1 MRSLSLRHALHAASL
16 GVSLTL
22 VLAAAGC
29 SDGTDSSSSSG
40 TSGSG
45 QTACERDTRKD
56 TYAAGLSKKGATFT
70 VKILDAQPAPP
81 VKGTN
86 VLTLQVSDAAGAP
99 VNGATV
105 TVVPFMPDHGHGSAV
120 VPVVTALG
128 ADGKYTVEKL
138 YLAMSGLWEIRV
150 NVTAPGAA
158 PTDVTFSFCLD
169 G

>member
-1 MRSLSLRHALHAASL
+1 MRSPTPSRRRLATLLGLSLA
-16 GVSLTL
+16 
-22 VLAAAGC
+22 VLAGGC
-29 SDGTDSSSSSG
+29 SDGGDSSSSSSSSG
-40 TSGSG
+40 TSQS
-45 QTACERDTRKD
+45 ACERDTRKD
-56 TYAAGLSKKGATFT
+56 TYASGLAKKGATFT

-86 VLTLQVSDAAGAP
+86 VLTLQVSDSAGAP
-99 VNGATV
+99 VNGATL

-120 VPVVTALG
+120 APVVTALG
-128 ADGKYTVEKL
+128 ADGKYTVDKL

-158 PTDVTFSFCLD
+158 PSDVTFAFCLD

>member
-1 MRSLSLRHALHAASL
+1 MRSPTSRPAALLGPAFALALAAS
-16 GVSLTL
+16 
-22 VLAAAGC
+22 GC
-29 SDGTDSSSSSG
+29 SDEAGSSSG

-45 QTACERDTRKD
+45 ATACERDARKD
-56 TYAAGLSKKGATFT
+56 AYASGLAKTGASFT

-81 VKGTN
+81 TKGTN
-86 VLTLQVSDAAGAP
+86 VLTLQVMDAAGAP
-99 VNGATV
+99 VNGASV

-120 VPVVTALG
+120 MPVVTALG

-138 YLAMSGLWEIRV
+138 YLAMAGLWELRV

-158 PTDVTFSFCLD
+158 PSDVTFAFCLD